1 MKSFISEVLLTLYI
15 LISYH
20 CSVLFPL
27 FSQKFLASSTV
38 YFEILTKRGAQI
50 FLTRF
55 VSTF

>member
-27 FSQKFLASSTV
+27 FSQNFLPPQQ
-38 YFEILTKRGAQI
+38 FILRSLLKEVHKS
-50 FLTRF
+50 F
-55 VSTF
+55 